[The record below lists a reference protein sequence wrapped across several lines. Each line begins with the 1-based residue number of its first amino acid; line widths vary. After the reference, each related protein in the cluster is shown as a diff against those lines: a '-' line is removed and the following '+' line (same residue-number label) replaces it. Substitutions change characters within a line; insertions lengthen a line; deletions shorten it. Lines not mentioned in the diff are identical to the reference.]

1 MHTSDSAQGPL
12 GFFHPMLFH
21 SSLRK
26 EMARTFGA
34 TVVVLATIVMT
45 MLLIRTLNLAAR
57 GSVDPAE
64 IIVVLGYTLLGH
76 APTILT
82 LSLFVAIVSTFS
94 RMYRDSEMVIW
105 FSAGRGLASFVK
117 PLLRFV
123 WPILAMIAVLAL
135 FGWPWAN
142 QQSQVLR
149 DRFEGRNDLERVT
162 PGQFQESAGGNRVF
176 FIDKDS
182 VDGKTA
188 GEVFIAATE
197 RGKETIT
204 SARAGIV
211 ETVGIDRFLLLSNG
225 QQLERSLDNPGSKLS
240 EFERYGVLIGEQA
253 EQIERAI
260 PPRSVSTLDLILGRT
275 NPYLGELSWRIGL
288 ALAAANFVLIGLVV
302 SAVNPRVGRNG
313 NLLLSLFTFVV
324 YYNLVNLGSS
334 RIASGISGF
343 WVYLVALHAGSFLLG
358 VLMLAKLHWNWT
370 VSGSWK
376 RRRAAMTQRTDA

>member
-1 MHTSDSAQGPL
+1 
-12 GFFHPMLFH
+12 MLFH

-57 GSVDPAE
+57 GSVNPAD
-64 IIVVLGYTLLGH
+64 IVVVLGYTLLGH
-76 APTILT
+76 TPTILT
-82 LSLFVAIVSTFS
+82 LSLFVAIVSTLS

-105 FSAGRGLASFVK
+105 FSAGRGLASFVR

-123 WPILAMIAVLAL
+123 WPILAMIAALAL

-142 QQSQVLR
+142 QQSQLLR
-149 DRFEGRNDLERVT
+149 DRFDGRNDLERVK

-204 SARAGIV
+204 SARAGII
-211 ETVGIDRFLLLSNG
+211 ETVGTDRFLILSNG
-225 QQLERSLDNPGSKLS
+225 QRLERSLEKPGSKLS
-240 EFERYGVLIGEQA
+240 EFALYGVLIGEKA
-253 EQIERAI
+253 RQIERAI
-260 PPRSVSTLDLILGRT
+260 PPRSVSTLELMRGRT
-275 NPYLGELSWRIGL
+275 GPYLGELSWRIGL
-288 ALAAANFVLIGLVV
+288 ALAAANLVLLGLVV
-302 SAVNPRVGRNG
+302 SGVNPRVGRNG

-324 YYNLVNLGSS
+324 YYNLVNLGLN
-334 RIASGISGF
+334 RIATGASGF
-343 WVYLVALHAGSFLLG
+343 WSYTIMLHLGAFLLAA
-358 VLMLAKLHWNWT
+358 LTLAKLHWNWT
-370 VSGSWK
+370 ARGSWQ
-376 RRRAAMTQRTDA
+376 RRKATRAQRTNA